1 MMIIFYRHLLIQ
13 ISDSNHWQYL
23 STMALRLNNGLGV
36 KDIRE
41 QLGIGEKAL
50 QRIIKNSDIL
60 YLVVIKVFEN
70 HNLSIVDC

>member
-1 MMIIFYRHLLIQ
+1 MDKDKF
-13 ISDSNHWQYL
+13 ISLKIDDKINYL
-23 STMALRLNNGLGV
+23 NDQLNNGLGV

-41 QLGIGEKAL
+41 KLGIGEKAL

>member
-1 MMIIFYRHLLIQ
+1 
-13 ISDSNHWQYL
+13 
-23 STMALRLNNGLGV
+23 MALRLNNGLGV